1 METNNHEVTMDKRI
15 IRYAQLKPELGIPYS
30 RVHID
35 RLESEGKWP
44 KRFKLSE
51 GGAFV
56 GWWRHEIVEHLSKIA
71 AQREGAA

>member
-1 METNNHEVTMDKRI
+1 MDKRI

-51 GGAFV
+51 GGAFKA
-56 GWWRHEIVEHLSKIA
+56 GQSSRGPTLWK
-71 AQREGAA
+71 GAR